1 MKWTEQKK
9 KRLLGKHDKRC
20 EATRKTE
27 TRITERENVYQIQSQ
42 SRTRSGRSQ
51 QHGEGSTEKPF
62 TKKAGC

>member
-27 TRITERENVYQIQSQ
+27 THITERENVYQIESQ
-42 SRTRSGRSQ
+42 SSTRSGRSQ
-51 QHGEGSTEKPF
+51 QHGEAVHGEGSM
-62 TKKAGC
+62 